1 MAQSGNEH
9 FITTTKVQAVSG
21 LGGIGKTQIAIE
33 YAYRYKTEYTFV
45 LWIQASSRS
54 TLLAHLRILVATLH
68 LSLDND
74 LNQCSVITTV
84 KQWLNTHNKWLL
96 VIDDAEDL
104 NVVEELLPEMDTGN
118 VLITT
123 RTQSTGNTAVRLDV
137 GKMSLEDGI
146 LLLLMRGKMIARN
159 ISYAQLSTKERIEA
173 EAIVTELDGLL
184 LALDQAGA

>member
-1 MAQSGNEH
+1 M
-9 FITTTKVQAVSG
+9 
-21 LGGIGKTQIAIE
+21 
-33 YAYRYKTEYTFV
+33 
-45 LWIQASSRS
+45 
-54 TLLAHLRILVATLH
+54 
-68 LSLDND
+68 
-74 LNQCSVITTV
+74 ITTV
-84 KQWLNTHNKWLL
+84 KQWLNTHNKWLF